1 MAHGRYDLTEF
12 EWKAIQPLLP
22 NKPRGVPR
30 VDDRRVLNG
39 IFFILRSGMPWADLP
54 ERYGPYTTV
63 YNRFNRWRK
72 KGVWDTLMDAIIAAH
87 ETRGEKVQMIDS
99 TSVRV
104 HQQAAAQKNR
114 VEIIVSVAAG
124 ED

>member
-1 MAHGRYDLTEF
+1 
-12 EWKAIQPLLP
+12 
-22 NKPRGVPR
+22 
-30 VDDRRVLNG
+30 
-39 IFFILRSGMPWADLP
+39 
-54 ERYGPYTTV
+54 
-63 YNRFNRWRK
+63 
-72 KGVWDTLMDAIIAAH
+72 MDAIIAAY
-87 ETRGEKVQMIDS
+87 EAKGQKLQMIDS